1 MHKRLHYASIL
12 FQIVRNKHNM
22 TLKHTVTYVWIHS
35 QNGQINF
42 KKFSANAADF
52 YVVLM
57 LRFSI
62 SGSIFSG

>member
-42 KKFSANAADF
+42 TFSANAADF